1 MSVRHCRFERHIPAY
16 LEGALSDRKRRWFE
30 NRLRRSEACRAE
42 VAAYRRMRDEVGKVT
57 VDYPDP
63 YAWEGFTSTLR
74 RRIEQDA
81 RLGSPGRSR
90 WPARGFEVAAGAM
103 GGAVCGTVCAFAVV
117 YFGLSLGLVPT
128 RDDSQPAPSITSL
141 TAMDSMGMGLS
152 AEVMDSGGDEYLVR
166 FIAQDGSA
174 QPVRMTMQMD
184 SDQLATLLRTNA
196 LAVDL
201 DESDEWSEASGAYD
215 SRQGPIDLY
224 GADNGAG
231 DIFLVSSGRGQ

>member
-42 VAAYRRMRDEVGKVT
+42 VAAYRRMREEVGKVG

-63 YAWEGFTSTLR
+63 YVWEGFTSKLR
-74 RRIEQDA
+74 QRIEQDA
-81 RLGSPGRSR
+81 RLGAPARSR
-90 WPARGFEVAAGAM
+90 WPARGFEVAAGAV

-117 YFGLSLGLVPT
+117 YFGLSQGLVPT
-128 RDDSQPAPSITSL
+128 RDSSLPATSITSL
-141 TAMDSMGMGLS
+141 MSMDGVGLTAEMM
-152 AEVMDSGGDEYLVR
+152 ESGGDEYLVR

-174 QPVRMTMQMD
+174 QPMRMTMQMD
-184 SDQLATLLRTNA
+184 SEQLAALLRTNA
-196 LAVDL
+196 LAVDMP
-201 DESDEWSEASGAYD
+201 ESIEWTEASGTYD

-224 GADNGAG
+224 GADNGAS
-231 DIFLVSSGRGQ
+231 DIFLVSTRRGE